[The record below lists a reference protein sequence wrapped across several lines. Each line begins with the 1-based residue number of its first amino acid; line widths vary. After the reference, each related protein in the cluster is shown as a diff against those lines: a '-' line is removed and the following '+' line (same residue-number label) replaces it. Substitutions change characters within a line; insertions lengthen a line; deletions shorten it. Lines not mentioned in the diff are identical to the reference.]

1 MASVISEPP
10 VEYKV
15 IHVPSLEEVATVLNK
30 GLPSNFAEVS
40 VEVVACPD
48 LTKQPFTLAC
58 KGLGGKPRIVEIGGV
73 PYLVPLVQRNRLYDI
88 KDVGRLVGV
97 EPAFIIGA
105 GAGPWPYAGV
115 NCEMMVNAEVKQ
127 GTVNSHTRISKV
139 NTQDGSCIL
148 ERLPNDESRCA
159 LLANLFCCEGKPGK
173 VVAGRPNRCER
184 FKRLTQVLQVSCKKR
199 IGKDDFIAS
208 IRKTLQAHYK
218 DKSVALGGTFLL
230 KESKAKQHI
239 MPEFSKVPLNS
250 DEDVENWLRFYDMSA
265 PLIAVGTLVS
275 HDPGLDLRVQHFHSF
290 SHHGEGGHYHNDT
303 QPDIAEYLG
312 YFALGEFI
320 YRLDKPSETHLIG
333 RD

>member
-1 MASVISEPP
+1 
-10 VEYKV
+10 
-15 IHVPSLEEVATVLNK
+15 
-30 GLPSNFAEVS
+30 
-40 VEVVACPD
+40 
-48 LTKQPFTLAC
+48 
-58 KGLGGKPRIVEIGGV
+58 
-73 PYLVPLVQRNRLYDI
+73 
-88 KDVGRLVGV
+88 
-97 EPAFIIGA
+97 
-105 GAGPWPYAGV
+105 
-115 NCEMMVNAEVKQ
+115 MMVNAEVKQ
-127 GTVNSHTRISKV
+127 GAVNNHTRISKV

-159 LLANLFCCEGKPGK
+159 LLANLFCSEGKPGK
-173 VVAGRPNRCER
+173 VGLIDGAWTCLISLAIMLI
-184 FKRLTQVLQVSCKKR
+184 FKLYGAIFDKILAEVLQVSCKKR

-320 YRLDKPSETHLIG
+320 YRLDKPSETHPIG

>member
-1 MASVISEPP
+1 MASVISDPP
-10 VEYKV
+10 VEFKV

-73 PYLVPLVQRNRLYDI
+73 PYLVPLVQRSRLYDI
-88 KDVGRLVGV
+88 SDVGRLVGV

-173 VVAGRPNRCER
+173 VGSKLAEAVQ
-184 FKRLTQVLQVSCKKR
+184 FVS
-199 IGKDDFIAS
+199 
-208 IRKTLQAHYK
+208 QAF
-218 DKSVALGGTFLL
+218 D
-230 KESKAKQHI
+230 
-239 MPEFSKVPLNS
+239 S
-250 DEDVENWLRFYDMSA
+250 D
-265 PLIAVGTLVS
+265 
-275 HDPGLDLRVQHFHSF
+275 SF
-290 SHHGEGGHYHNDT
+290 RSD
-303 QPDIAEYLG
+303 
-312 YFALGEFI
+312 
-320 YRLDKPSETHLIG
+320 
-333 RD
+333 

>member
-1 MASVISEPP
+1 MASVISDPP
-10 VEYKV
+10 VEFKV
-15 IHVPSLEEVATVLNK
+15 IHIPSLEEVATVLNK

-73 PYLVPLVQRNRLYDI
+73 PYLVPLVQRSRLYDI
-88 KDVGRLVGV
+88 SDVGRLVGV

-173 VVAGRPNRCER
+173 V
-184 FKRLTQVLQVSCKKR
+184 LQVSCKKR

-218 DKSVALGGTFLL
+218 DKSV
-230 KESKAKQHI
+230 ESKAKQHI

-250 DEDVENWLRFYDMSA
+250 DEDVENWLRFYDMSP

>member
-10 VEYKV
+10 VEFKV

-58 KGLGGKPRIVEIGGV
+58 KGV

-115 NCEMMVNAEVKQ
+115 NCEVTLPMMVNAEVKQ
-127 GTVNSHTRISKV
+127 GAVNSHTRISKV

-159 LLANLFCCEGKPGK
+159 LLANLFCSEGKPGK
-173 VVAGRPNRCER
+173 
-184 FKRLTQVLQVSCKKR
+184 VLQVSCKKR

-303 QPDIAEYLG
+303 QPDIVEYLG